1 MPDRLCRAS
10 RQPLS
15 VPAVS
20 TVHRCDPPRATLPA
34 RLACVLSALALAW
47 LPASGASAQDGGLEL
62 RGMPLVAP
70 AKAWDAPEPWKTDR
84 FYFQFAYYT
93 LHFNP
98 DPEHHQSYTFD
109 MEYRFDRYWLEG
121 QWLTGLS
128 LFQNSFGQF
137 SQYAYGG
144 LQWRPWRDHPQG
156 YVKVTAGL
164 LHGYKGEYR
173 DKIPFNHYEIA
184 PAIIPSVGY
193 CWGRYCGEFVL
204 LGASAALFT
213 VGVTVP

>member
-1 MPDRLCRAS
+1 MPDCLRRAS
-10 RQPLS
+10 RPVLP
-15 VPAVS
+15 VPVVTS
-20 TVHRCDPPRATLPA
+20 PVRRRPA
-34 RLACVLSALALAW
+34 RVRAWLGCALAALALGS
-47 LPASGASAQDGGLEL
+47 LPAHDAAAQDSTFEL
-62 RGMPLVAP
+62 RGVPVPAP
-70 AKAWDAPEPWKTDR
+70 REAWDAPEPWKTDR

-98 DPEHHQSYTFD
+98 DPEHHQSYLFD
-109 MEYRFDRYWLEG
+109 MEYRFDKYWLDG
-121 QWLTGLS
+121 QWFTGLS

-137 SQYAYGG
+137 SQYVYGG
-144 LQWRPWRDHPQG
+144 LQWRPWREYPKG
-156 YVKVTAGL
+156 YVKVSAGL

-193 CWGRYCGEFVL
+193 CWSRVCGEFVL

>member
-15 VPAVS
+15 LPAVPS
-20 TVHRCDPPRATLPA
+20 VQRCAPRRATLPA
-34 RLACVLSALALAW
+34 RLACVLAGLVLAW
-47 LPASGASAQDGGLEL
+47 LPVSGARAQDGGFEL

-93 LHFNP
+93 LHFNS
-98 DPEHHQSYTFD
+98 DPEHQQSYAFD

-128 LFQNSFGQF
+128 LLQNSFGQF

-144 LQWRPWRDHPQG
+144 LQWRPWKDHPQG

-164 LHGYKGEYR
+164 LHGYTGEYR

-193 CWGRYCGEFVL
+193 CWSRYCGEFVL
-204 LGASAALFT
+204 LGGAGALFT
-213 VGVTVP
+213 VGMTVP